1 MRYFVRSFLLL
12 DLLVPALLALS
23 ACQEPF
29 AEDRHD
35 LASFRIAAVGGALAE
50 DASVRVH
57 AAVWSGLGPYHDTL
71 PSLDWSSDTLAASG
85 PDASLAVTY
94 PARVGLVASNGEASE
109 TAALDLAAAPVPIAT
124 SGFIPGFTR
133 RAVALDIAQV
143 TDPIAER
150 LAVEPG
156 DDVPI
161 AVSSAVRLTYE
172 VPEDVTVHWMGTGG
186 TFAELDAHSTDWF
199 AGDVVLDD
207 NEIDS
212 TSTIDPGVYNLLAL
226 AFDGAGNTSW
236 MWIDVAVGVE
246 GPLLYTDGSAS
257 DGAGGPGGRI
267 FPVDAEPMSGVLA
280 ADVVEDDSPAGIA
293 LENVRVA
300 AAPPDGG
307 GDPAANSACTLAA
320 LAEGGCTRADIVG
333 TTLTVQGE
341 VR

>member
-1 MRYFVRSFLLL
+1 MRQFLLPS
-12 DLLVPALLALS
+12 LLVPTLLVLS

-35 LASFRIAAVGGALAE
+35 LASFRIAAVAGTLAE
-50 DASVRVH
+50 AGGVQVH

-71 PSLDWSSDTLAASG
+71 PSLDWSSDTLAATG
-85 PDASLAVTY
+85 QDAALAVTY
-94 PARVGLVASNGEASE
+94 PARIGLVASDGDATE

-143 TDPIAER
+143 TDPIADR

-156 DDVPI
+156 DDAPI
-161 AVSSAVRLTYE
+161 AVSSAVRLTFE
-172 VPEDVTVHWMGTGG
+172 VPEGVTVHWMGTGG

-212 TSTIDPGVYNLLAL
+212 TSTIDAGVYNLLAL
-226 AFDGAGNTSW
+226 AFDGVGNTAW
-236 MWIDVAVGVE
+236 MWIDVAVGLD
-246 GPLLYTDGSAS
+246 GPLLYTDGSDS
-257 DGAGGPGGRI
+257 DGVGGPGGRI
-267 FPVDAEPMSGVLA
+267 FAVDAEPMSGVLA
-280 ADVVEDDSPAGIA
+280 VDVVQDDGAAGIA

-300 AAPPDGG
+300 DAPADGG
-307 GDPAANSACTLAA
+307 GDPAASPACTLAG
-320 LAEGGCTRADIVG
+320 LAEGGCTRADLVG

>member
-1 MRYFVRSFLLL
+1 MRSFLLPP
-12 DLLVPALLALS
+12 LLVQACFALS

-35 LASFRIAAVGGALAE
+35 LASFRIAAVGGTLDE
-50 DASVRVH
+50 DASVQVH

-71 PSLDWSSDTLAASG
+71 PSLDWSSDSLAASG
-85 PDASLAVTY
+85 QDAALAVAY
-94 PARVGLVASNGEASE
+94 PARINLVASSGDATE

-133 RAVALDIAQV
+133 RAVDLDISRV
-143 TDPIAER
+143 VDPIADR

-161 AVSSAVRLTYE
+161 AVSSAVRLTVE
-172 VPEDVTVHWMGTGG
+172 APEDVTVHWMGTGG
-186 TFAELDAHSTDWF
+186 TFSELDAHTTDWF

-207 NEIDS
+207 NELDS

-236 MWIDVAVGVE
+236 MWIDVAVGLD
-246 GPLLYTDGSAS
+246 GPLLYTDGSES
-257 DGAGGPGGRI
+257 DGVGGPGGRI
-267 FPVDAEPMSGVLA
+267 FPVEAQPMSGALA
-280 ADVVEDDSPAGIA
+280 VDVVEDDGAAGIA
-293 LENVRVA
+293 LQNVRA
-300 AAPPDGG
+300 ADASSDGA
-307 GDPAANSACTLAA
+307 DPAAGAACTLAA
-320 LAEGGCTRADIVG
+320 LAEGSCTRADLVG
-333 TTLTVQGE
+333 TTLTVHGE